1 MRRVLGHPVPV
12 QRNRLLLLAAAAAVA
27 VIVVVV
33 VIVVAGGG
41 DGNSSADTTSET
53 TTSSTA
59 PPNENIFAGIPQ
71 HGATLGDPKAPATLV
86 VFEDPQCPYCR
97 DWNLGTLPTV
107 IDDYVRPGRIK
118 IAYRGIPIISA
129 NSKKGLRAIYAAGGE
144 NKLWNLAEA
153 LYRMQGE
160 ERSGWITD
168 AVIRA
173 AARVA
178 GANPSAVLA
187 RSSSPAVRAALA
199 QAAREAAA
207 AQIPGTPTFVLERP
221 PALPVPVQISA
232 LDPASFDAGLDRALR

>member
-1 MRRVLGHPVPV
+1 M
-12 QRNRLLLLAAAAAVA
+12 QRNRLLLLAAALAVA
-27 VIVVVV
+27 VIAVVV
-33 VIVVAGGG
+33 VIVVAGGN
-41 DGNSSADTTSET
+41 DDSSSADTTSGT
-53 TTSSTA
+53 TTSSSA
-59 PPNENIFAGIPQ
+59 PANENIFAGIPQ

-118 IAYRGIPIISA
+118 LVYRGIPIIGE

-144 NKLWNLAEA
+144 NKLWNFTEA

-160 ERSGWITD
+160 ENKGWITD
-168 AVIRA
+168 AVIRS

-187 RSSSPAVRAALA
+187 GSSSRAVAAA
-199 QAAREAAA
+199 VAEAAKEAAA
-207 AQIPGTPTFVLERP
+207 AQVPGTPSFLLERP
-221 PALPVPVQISA
+221 PALPVPVQITA
-232 LDPASFDAGLDRALR
+232 LDPGSFEAGLDRALQ